1 MWKLCDV
8 EVSVCMNE
16 ILLEHSNS
24 TQPQHLFH
32 VVYGCLCSTQQSEM
46 VAAWLYDPQAPN
58 IYYPA
63 LCWQSSPAPTL
74 VYKVE
79 KDWHQIVIKFK

>member
-1 MWKLCDV
+1 MCENYVTLKFQFVWM
-8 EVSVCMNE
+8 EFYWNTA
-16 ILLEHSNS
+16 
-24 TQPQHLFH
+24 TQHNNNIYFMLSMDAFAPPSR
-32 VVYGCLCSTQQSEM
+32 VR
-46 VAAWLYDPQAPN
+46 AAWLYDPQAPN

-79 KDWHQIVIKFK
+79 KDWDQIMIKFK